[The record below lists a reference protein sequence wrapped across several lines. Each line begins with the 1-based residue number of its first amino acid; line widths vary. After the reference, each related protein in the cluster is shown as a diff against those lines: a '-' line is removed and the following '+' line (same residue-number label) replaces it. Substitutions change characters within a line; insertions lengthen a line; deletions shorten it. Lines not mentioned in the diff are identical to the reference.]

1 MNAYKLNSM
10 ANYILRRAIAKSL
23 NIPIV
28 DVYKAVKDI
37 SNYHEVITTA
47 DGKKY
52 TLSLI
57 EINQDFNTKER

>member
-1 MNAYKLNSM
+1 MNAYRLNSM
-10 ANYILRRAIAKSL
+10 ANYLLRRAIARSL
-23 NIPIV
+23 NIPIA

-37 SNYHEVITTA
+37 SNNNEVITTA

-57 EINQDFNTKER
+57 EINQDLKTKER

>member
-1 MNAYKLNSM
+1 MNAYRLNSM
-10 ANYILRRAIAKSL
+10 ANYLLRRAIARSL
-23 NIPIV
+23 NIPIA

-37 SNYHEVITTA
+37 SNNNEFITTA

-57 EINQDFNTKER
+57 EINQDLNTKER

>member
-1 MNAYKLNSM
+1 MNAYRLNSM
-10 ANYILRRAIAKSL
+10 ANCLLRRAIARSL
-23 NIPIV
+23 NIPIA

-37 SNYHEVITTA
+37 SNNNEVITTA

-57 EINQDFNTKER
+57 EINQDLKTKEK

>member
-1 MNAYKLNSM
+1 MNAYRLNSM
-10 ANYILRRAIAKSL
+10 ANYLLRRAIARSL
-23 NIPIV
+23 NIPIA

-37 SNYHEVITTA
+37 SNNNEVITTA